1 MAKVDTARLKEM
13 ETIQE
18 DILKVV
24 KKIDENKKKQEAR
37 STDA

>member
-18 DILKVV
+18 DIRKVV
-24 KKIDENKKKQEAR
+24 TKIDENKKKQQAG
-37 STDA
+37 STPA

>member
-18 DILKVV
+18 DIRKVV
-24 KKIDENKKKQEAR
+24 TKIDENKKKQQAR
-37 STDA
+37 STPA